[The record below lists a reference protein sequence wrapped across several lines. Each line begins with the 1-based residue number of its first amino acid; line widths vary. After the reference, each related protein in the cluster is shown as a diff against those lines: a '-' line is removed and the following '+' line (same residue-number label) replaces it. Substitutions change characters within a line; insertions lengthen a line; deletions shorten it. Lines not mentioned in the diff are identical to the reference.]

1 MRLVK
6 LIRVLY
12 KIKLFSPLG
21 LYSLIVGIYKCG
33 INTMLLLYI
42 AERAHGNKIALIYE
56 EETVSYKQLL
66 FQSDKLSFILK
77 EKFQLK
83 SGQKVGFLCK
93 NHSSL
98 VKTIFAISR
107 LGSDLYLLNAEMSK
121 LQFNRLVIQHNFSL
135 IVYDFEL
142 STFMEEAQYNN
153 EKILSYHDKLPA
165 INNLLHSNTDVKY
178 KLQKSSKSK
187 IVLLTGGTT
196 GKSKEVAHTPSLF
209 NFLNP
214 FLALLTRLNLLN
226 CHTAYIATPIY
237 HGYGI
242 AILFSFIGLGKT
254 VIIRKEFHTEK
265 ACSLI
270 REHNV
275 DVITV
280 VPLMI
285 NKMLKTNPD
294 DLKSLVCIASGGA
307 ELNPKLV
314 EDVFSKLGDVLYNLY
329 GTSETGLNIIA
340 TPNDLK
346 YSMHTIGKKI
356 EGARLKILDNNK
368 VRVPNGEI
376 GQLCIKNKWSMTN
389 KVKWWIES
397 GDLGYR
403 DNNGYY
409 FLRGRTD
416 DMVVSAGENVYPIE
430 IEQVLINHELVEDV
444 AVIGIS
450 DESFGQRLQA
460 FVQPVDAHLSKEEL
474 FEWLRTRVARY
485 QLPKEIVFVD
495 PIPYTPLGKID
506 KRLLRQNKGMASIR
520 QPQDYRKNGL

>member
-6 LIRVLY
+6 LIKVLY

-21 LYSLIVGIYKCG
+21 LYWLIVGIYKCG
-33 INTMLLLYI
+33 INIMLLLYI
-42 AERAHGNKIALIYE
+42 AERTYGNKIALVYE

-66 FQSDKLSFILK
+66 LQSEKLSFILK

-98 VKTIFAISR
+98 VKSIFAISR
-107 LGSDLYLLNAEMSK
+107 LGSDIYLLNAEMSK
-121 LQFNRLVIQHNFSL
+121 MQFNQLVIQHNFSL

-142 STFMEEAQYNN
+142 STFMEETQYIR
-153 EKILSYHDKLPA
+153 EKILSYHDNLPA
-165 INNLLHSNTDVKY
+165 INNLLHSKINVKY

-196 GKSKEVAHTPSLF
+196 GKSKEVVHTPSLF

-226 CHTAYIATPIY
+226 CHTSYIATPIY

-242 AILFSFIGLGKT
+242 AILISFIALGKT
-254 VIIRKEFHTEK
+254 VILNKGFHAEK

-270 REHNV
+270 RENNV
-275 DVITV
+275 DIVTV

-285 NKMLKTNPD
+285 HKMLKTNPA

-314 EDVFSKLGDVLYNLY
+314 EEVFSKLGNVLYNLY
-329 GTSETGLNIIA
+329 GTSEAGLNIIA

-346 YSMHTIGKKI
+346 YSVYSIGKKI
-356 EGARLKILDNNK
+356 EGARLIILDNNK
-368 VRVPNGEI
+368 VKVTDGEI
-376 GQLCIKNKWSMTN
+376 GQLCIQNKWSMTN
-389 KVKWWIES
+389 KGKLWIET

-416 DMVVSAGENVYPIE
+416 DMIVSAGVNVYPIE
-430 IEQVLINHELVEDV
+430 VEQLIINHPLVEDV

-450 DESFGQRLQA
+450 DETFGQRLQA
-460 FVQPVDAHLSKEEL
+460 FVQPVDVHLSKEEL
-474 FEWLRTRVARY
+474 FEWLRPRVARF
-485 QLPKEIVFVD
+485 QLPKDIVFVD
-495 PIPYTPLGKID
+495 HIPYTPVGKID
-506 KRLLRQNKGMASIR
+506 KGQLRQIKAKVAI
-520 QPQDYRKNGL
+520 QDYR

>member
-6 LIRVLY
+6 LLHVLY
-12 KIKLFSPLG
+12 KIKLFSPLV
-21 LYSLIVGIYKCG
+21 LYWFIIGIYKCG

-42 AERAHGNKIALIYE
+42 AERTYGNKIALVFE

-66 FQSDKLSFILK
+66 LQSEKLSFILK

-98 VKTIFAISR
+98 VKSIFAISR

-121 LQFNRLVIQHNFSL
+121 IQFNQLLNQHNFKL
-135 IVYDFEL
+135 LVYDFEL
-142 STFMEEAQYNN
+142 SSFLEETQYNN
-153 EKILSYHDKLPA
+153 EKILSYHENLPA
-165 INNLLHSNTDVKY
+165 INNLLNSTIDGKY
-178 KLQKSSKSK
+178 KLPKSSQSK

-196 GKSKEVAHTPSLF
+196 GKSKEVQHSPSLF

-214 FLALLTRLNLLN
+214 FLNLLTRLKLLH

-242 AILFSFIGLGKT
+242 AVLFSFIALGKT
-254 VIIRKEFHTEK
+254 VIISKGFNAEE
-265 ACSLI
+265 ACRII
-270 REHNV
+270 RVYDVE
-275 DVITV
+275 VITV

-285 NKMLKTNPD
+285 HKMLKNNPE

-314 EDVFSKLGDVLYNLY
+314 GEVFSNLGDVLYNLY
-329 GTSETGLNIIA
+329 GTSEAGLNIIA
-340 TPNDLK
+340 TPQDLK
-346 YSMHTIGKKI
+346 YSVYTIGKKI
-356 EGARLKILDNNK
+356 EGVRLKIMDNNK
-368 VRVPNGEI
+368 IKVHDGII
-376 GQLCIKNKWSMTN
+376 GQLCMKNKWSMTN
-389 KVKWWIES
+389 KENLWIET

-430 IEQVLINHELVEDV
+430 IEQVLINHALVEDV
-444 AVIGIS
+444 AVIGIR
-450 DESFGQRLQA
+450 DEKFGQRLLA
-460 FVQPVDAHLSKEEL
+460 FVQPVNALLTKEEL
-474 FEWLRTRVARY
+474 FVWLRPRVARFH
-485 QLPKEIVFVD
+485 LPKDIVFVD
-495 PIPYTPLGKID
+495 NIPYTPLGKID
-506 KRLLRQNKGMASIR
+506 KRLLKQNIGMVALQDNSKSI
-520 QPQDYRKNGL
+520 